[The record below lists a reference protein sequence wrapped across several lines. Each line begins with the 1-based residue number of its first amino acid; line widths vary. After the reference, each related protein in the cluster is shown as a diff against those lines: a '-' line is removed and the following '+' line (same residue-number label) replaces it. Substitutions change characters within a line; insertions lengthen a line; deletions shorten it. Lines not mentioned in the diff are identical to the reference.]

1 MQVNTRSIYKR
12 LWQGAVWEQG
22 RACYT
27 RSRFSGRVSPALLGA
42 VAGCWVSR
50 LITVLAGLLLLR
62 PHICQ
67 QERWLSGDVAVKMK
81 LGLSKSAN
89 ILVLSPRWFLDVV
102 VRWWEVGWGA
112 IYPWQEVMWYDES
125 PPNCNQ
131 NTGRWSREML
141 VMSDDDDQPHYTLV
155 TSLPSST
162 SRGLYCLVGADNWKQ
177 TLHGMWC
184 YY

>member
-1 MQVNTRSIYKR
+1 M
-12 LWQGAVWEQG
+12 
-22 RACYT
+22 
-27 RSRFSGRVSPALLGA
+27 SPALLGV

-67 QERWLSGDVAVKMK
+67 QERWLSGDVAVELK

-112 IYPWQEVMWYDES
+112 IYP
-125 PPNCNQ
+125 
-131 NTGRWSREML
+131 
-141 VMSDDDDQPHYTLV
+141 
-155 TSLPSST
+155 
-162 SRGLYCLVGADNWKQ
+162 
-177 TLHGMWC
+177 
-184 YY
+184 